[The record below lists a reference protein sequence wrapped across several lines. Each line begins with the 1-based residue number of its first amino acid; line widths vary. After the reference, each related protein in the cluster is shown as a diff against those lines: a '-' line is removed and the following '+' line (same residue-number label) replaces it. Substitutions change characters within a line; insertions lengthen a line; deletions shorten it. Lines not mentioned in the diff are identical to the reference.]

1 MSYIR
6 PSYFDLLAFLSY
18 PAPIKSCPVTLDLAF
33 VVDASNEVSRANF
46 QLEKAFVKAVSSKFT
61 ITKYQSRI
69 GLITVHQPA
78 FTENE
83 VQTFQF
89 IIWYVWLL
97 ILCMW
102 INSSCEKHFCGSIHK
117 CANFENASRFPSE
130 RFGVHCTKLPH
141 YIDIIWFWSG
151 IRRLF
156 FWRCIKHD
164 ILISPTA
171 CLFFLTLIKIYLLI
185 SGYSAYLISLSFLFD
200 CLSSHLL
207 NILI

>member
-1 MSYIR
+1 MLCEIKDR
-6 PSYFDLLAFLSY
+6 DLVDVVQQTVVFWRTCFLSY
-18 PAPIKSCPVTLDLAF
+18 PAPTKTCPVTLDLAF

-78 FTENE
+78 YTENE

-97 ILCMW
+97 MLCMW

-117 CANFENASRFPSE
+117 FANFENVSRFPSE
-130 RFGVHCTKLPH
+130 RFGVHRTKLPH

-171 CLFFLTLIKIYLLI
+171 CLFFW
-185 SGYSAYLISLSFLFD
+185 
-200 CLSSHLL
+200 HW
-207 NILI
+207 